1 MSGLE
6 KALFNL
12 KVSDLESRL
21 ILSDSLLDRCRIRR
35 DSRRVTTPRLPRSFA
50 DTMLQFTSK
59 QLQRQAAKADRD
71 SRAEQAKLKKALTQ
85 TPPQPQ
91 IARLYATNS
100 VRNSQQRIQ
109 LLTLAARIDA
119 VAARVQMAITMRNVT
134 GSMAQTVKGMD
145 AALKSMDLE
154 KIGAV
159 MEKFESQFEDLDVVS
174 GYYEGVAGGVESQQ
188 VGVEGQGEV
197 DALMSRVADEA
208 GVELNQELMQK
219 VPEGE
224 LPSNA
229 ESAERA
235 KLEEGLGDRLRAL
248 RAG

>member
-12 KVSDLESRL
+12 K
-21 ILSDSLLDRCRIRR
+21 
-35 DSRRVTTPRLPRSFA
+35 
-50 DTMLQFTSK
+50 FTSK
-59 QLQRQAAKADRD
+59 QLNRQAAKADRD
-71 SRAEQAKLKKALTQ
+71 SRAEQAKLKKALTT

-119 VAARVQMAITMRNVT
+119 VAARVQTAITMRTVT
-134 GSMAQTVKGMD
+134 GSMAQTVRGMD
-145 AALKSMDLE
+145 IALKSMDPE

-174 GYYEGVAGGVESQQ
+174 GYYEGVASGVESQQ
-188 VGVEGQGEV
+188 VGAEGQGEV
-197 DALMSRVADEA
+197 DALMGRVADEA
-208 GVELNQELMQK
+208 GVELSQELQQK
-219 VPEGE
+219 APEGE
-224 LPSNA
+224 VKVGEDNQRVA
-229 ESAERA
+229 
-235 KLEEGLGDRLRAL
+235 LEEGLGDRLRAL
-248 RAG
+248 RN

>member
-12 KVSDLESRL
+12 K
-21 ILSDSLLDRCRIRR
+21 
-35 DSRRVTTPRLPRSFA
+35 
-50 DTMLQFTSK
+50 FTSK
-59 QLQRQAAKADRD
+59 QLNRQAAKADRD

-119 VAARVQMAITMRNVT
+119 VAARVQTAITMRTVT
-134 GSMAQTVKGMD
+134 ASMAQTVKGMD
-145 AALKSMDLE
+145 AALKNMDLE

-159 MEKFESQFEDLDVVS
+159 MEKFESQFEDLDVVT

-188 VGVEGQGEV
+188 VGVEGQSEV
-197 DALMSRVADEA
+197 EALMSRVADEA
-208 GVELNQELMQK
+208 GVELSQEMQQNVPEQEL
-219 VPEGE
+219 PATET
-224 LPSNA
+224 
-229 ESAERA
+229 AERA

-248 RAG
+248 RN

>member
-12 KVSDLESRL
+12 K
-21 ILSDSLLDRCRIRR
+21 
-35 DSRRVTTPRLPRSFA
+35 
-50 DTMLQFTSK
+50 FTSK
-59 QLQRQAAKADRD
+59 QLNRQAAKADRD
-71 SRAEQAKLKKALTQ
+71 ARAEQAKLKKALTQ
-85 TPPQPQ
+85 NPPQPQ

-119 VAARVQMAITMRNVT
+119 VAARVQTAITMRTVT

-145 AALKSMDLE
+145 VALKSMDLE

-159 MEKFESQFEDLDVVS
+159 MEKFESQFEDLDVVA

-197 DALMSRVADEA
+197 DALMNRVADEA
-208 GVELNQELMQK
+208 GVELSQEMEQK
-219 VPEGE
+219 VPEHE
-224 LPSNA
+224 LQQA

-248 RAG
+248 RN

>member
-1 MSGLE
+1 M
-6 KALFNL
+6 
-12 KVSDLESRL
+12 
-21 ILSDSLLDRCRIRR
+21 
-35 DSRRVTTPRLPRSFA
+35 
-50 DTMLQFTSK
+50 
-59 QLQRQAAKADRD
+59 
-71 SRAEQAKLKKALTQ
+71 TQ

-119 VAARVQMAITMRNVT
+119 VAARVQTAITMRTVT
-134 GSMAQTVKGMD
+134 ASMAQTVKGMD
-145 AALKSMDLE
+145 AALKNMDLD

-174 GYYEGVAGGVESQQ
+174 GYYESVAGGVESQQ
-188 VGVEGQGEV
+188 VGVEGHGEV
-197 DALMSRVADEA
+197 DALMNRVADEA
-208 GVELNQELMQK
+208 GVELSQEMQQQ
-219 VPEGE
+219 VPETE
-224 LPSNA
+224 LPTN

-248 RAG
+248 RN

>member
-12 KVSDLESRL
+12 K
-21 ILSDSLLDRCRIRR
+21 
-35 DSRRVTTPRLPRSFA
+35 
-50 DTMLQFTSK
+50 FTSK
-59 QLQRQAAKADRD
+59 QLNRQAAKADKD
-71 SRAEQAKLKKALTQ
+71 SRTEQAKLKKALTQ

-91 IARLYATNS
+91 IARLYASNS
-100 VRNSQQRIQ
+100 IRNSQQRIQ

-119 VAARVQMAITMRNVT
+119 VAARVQTAITMRTVT
-134 GSMAQTVKGMD
+134 QSMAQTVKGMD
-145 AALKSMDLE
+145 AALKNMDLE

-159 MEKFESQFEDLDVVS
+159 MEKFESQFEDLDVVT

-188 VGVEGQGEV
+188 IGVEGQGEV
-197 DALMSRVADEA
+197 EALMNRVADEA
-208 GVELNQELMQK
+208 GVELSQEMQQK
-219 VPEGE
+219 VPENE
-224 LPSNA
+224 PPQA

-248 RAG
+248 RN